1 MLPICKHNI
10 IRYTDYI
17 QCSLQIGNISSIS
30 DKLENL
36 NSHFL
41 NVRPHLQNVALIV
54 SGSCVVK
61 LRFTISV
68 TEKGDTNSFV
78 QFC

>member
-10 IRYTDYI
+10 IRYAD
-17 QCSLQIGNISSIS
+17 SLQIGNISSIS

-41 NVRPHLQNVALIV
+41 
-54 SGSCVVK
+54 
-61 LRFTISV
+61 
-68 TEKGDTNSFV
+68 KGTSRLPLNDIKSLYNYLLLWKKR
-78 QFC
+78 